1 MLTARF
7 PTTQQTVTTLPRATV
22 MLTARFPATPLQA
35 VTTLPLLAVPSLIA
49 SAELP
54 ELYGNYKAS
63 GDSLALF
70 FALLLAKRLTL
81 YACALSTV
89 YVASRRSVDAPAG
102 LGERLEQL
110 TSEALYPFRYPEAEQ
125 QELKKVVQTL
135 NDTSE
140 ATQAAT
146 LPLLFGLLLVG
157 AYAANVLLS
166 TPPPPSEADVV
177 LASELVEVLK
187 SVANFAQPLSTA
199 SVVLFAFNAELQAF
213 VSAALG
219 TAEAPP
225 TASGNANAMDSSL
238 PTPALATFAAAL
250 AGVGAAYL
258 LPSSAAWPL
267 QNVLNSCIGIGVAR
281 ALQLPSLPAVCAA
294 VVGLTLYDGIGTLGV
309 ASAAVAAD
317 VLPASS
323 SSSSIM
329 EGVAQARISSAQ
341 VWQPGLLTVQLLGR
355 PTDALGLGD
364 VVAPSLV
371 AGWAHRFDQA
381 AGQTQQG
388 EEADKVRGSG
398 GDGGGG
404 GYLGTALGGYFGGC
418 ILLEVG
424 PPELT
429 RAALLFLVPSMLV
442 AIVGRLALSG
452 DLPRALAGDGG
463 PQT

>member
-7 PTTQQTVTTLPRATV
+7 PTIILQTVTTLPRGTA
-22 MLTARFPATPLQA
+22 MLAARFPATPLQA

-54 ELYGNYKAS
+54 ELYSNYKAS

-70 FALLLAKRLTL
+70 AALLLAKRLTI
-81 YACALSTV
+81 YACAVSTV

-102 LGERLEQL
+102 LGARLEQL

-125 QELKKVVQTL
+125 QELKKVVQAL
-135 NDTSE
+135 DDTSE

-157 AYAANVLLS
+157 AYAANVLLGS

-177 LASELVEVLK
+177 LAPELVGALKSVAK

-213 VSAALG
+213 VSATLG
-219 TAEAPP
+219 TAEALPP
-225 TASGNANAMDSSL
+225 TASGNANAMESSL
-238 PTPALATFAAAL
+238 SIPALATFAAAL

-309 ASAAVAAD
+309 ASAAMAAD

-371 AGWAHRFDQA
+371 AGWAHRFDQT
-381 AGQTQQG
+381 AGQ
-388 EEADKVRGSG
+388 VRG
-398 GDGGGG
+398 
-404 GYLGTALGGYFGGC
+404 
-418 ILLEVG
+418 
-424 PPELT
+424 
-429 RAALLFLVPSMLV
+429 RAW
-442 AIVGRLALSG
+442 
-452 DLPRALAGDGG
+452 
-463 PQT
+463 